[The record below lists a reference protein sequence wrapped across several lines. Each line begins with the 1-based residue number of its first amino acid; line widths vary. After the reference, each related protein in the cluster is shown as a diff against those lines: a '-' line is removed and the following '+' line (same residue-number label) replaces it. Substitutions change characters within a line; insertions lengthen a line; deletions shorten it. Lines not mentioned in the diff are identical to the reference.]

1 MVRTAGDPLAQTSAI
16 RAIAHALDANQ
27 PLTNIR
33 TMEQNIAR
41 SVAEPRFR
49 TVLLA
54 IFAGLALALAAVG
67 IFGVMA
73 YSVAQ
78 RTREL
83 GVRMALGATRGRVLQ
98 LVVGHG
104 LRLTLIGVT
113 IGIAAS
119 LAVTRYL
126 SSMLFNV
133 PPHDPMTLAALAAGL
148 VVVSLGAC
156 YLPARR
162 ATLINPISAL
172 REE

>member
-1 MVRTAGDPLAQTSAI
+1 M
-16 RAIAHALDANQ
+16 
-27 PLTNIR
+27 NIR

-83 GVRMALGATRGRVLQ
+83 GVRMALGATRGRVLR

-104 LRLTLIGVT
+104 LRLALIGVT

>member
-1 MVRTAGDPLAQTSAI
+1 
-16 RAIAHALDANQ
+16 
-27 PLTNIR
+27 
-33 TMEQNIAR
+33 MEQNIAR

-73 YSVAQ
+73 YSVVQ

-83 GVRMALGATRGRVLQ
+83 GVRMALGATRGRVLR

-104 LRLTLIGVT
+104 LRLALIGVT

>member
-1 MVRTAGDPLAQTSAI
+1 
-16 RAIAHALDANQ
+16 
-27 PLTNIR
+27 
-33 TMEQNIAR
+33 
-41 SVAEPRFR
+41 
-49 TVLLA
+49 
-54 IFAGLALALAAVG
+54 
-67 IFGVMA
+67 
-73 YSVAQ
+73 
-78 RTREL
+78 
-83 GVRMALGATRGRVLQ
+83 MALGATRGRVLQ

>member
-1 MVRTAGDPLAQTSAI
+1 M
-16 RAIAHALDANQ
+16 
-27 PLTNIR
+27 NIR

-73 YSVAQ
+73 YSVVQ

-98 LVVGHG
+98 LVVGHS

-119 LAVTRYL
+119 FAVTRYL
-126 SSMLFNV
+126 SSMMNSVSVLNCDSITKGFG
-133 PPHDPMTLAALAAGL
+133 AG
-148 VVVSLGAC
+148 
-156 YLPARR
+156 
-162 ATLINPISAL
+162 
-172 REE
+172 

>member
-1 MVRTAGDPLAQTSAI
+1 
-16 RAIAHALDANQ
+16 
-27 PLTNIR
+27 
-33 TMEQNIAR
+33 MEQNIAR

-98 LVVGHG
+98 LVVGHS